1 MPVYTYQILK
11 QDGTPGES
19 FEVLRKMSDPPLER
33 HPETGEKVRRVYKPV
48 HIAGMTSTLH
58 SKTLLSDKNLEK
70 NGFTA
75 YRRNGRGN
83 YERTA
88 GSGGPD
94 SLSADD

>member
-1 MPVYTYQILK
+1 MPIYTYQILK

-19 FEVLRKMSDPPLER
+19 FEVMRKMSDPPLER
-33 HPETGEKVRRVYKPV
+33 HPETGEKVRRVYKPI

-75 YRRNGRGN
+75 YRRNGKGH

-94 SLSADD
+94 SLSPNG